1 MEEQRE
7 LPSKLES
14 DKTKSSKPSLRETI
28 RPAVERVSNDSS
40 GRATEPSKYRTTCLL
55 PHATSSKNA
64 PKENTSELV
73 VALPV
78 LTGSQPVDINSNMVV
93 IDIIE
98 FPILEGIKLNRH
110 HMVRR
115 IAIGGV
121 IEKAEI
127 RVGKCPRKASR
138 GRDGE
143 GKAVGEQ
150 TRVLGHHSTDKSG
163 GEGESRGVGGIL
175 ESDRH
180 GAQIG
185 RPESVEC
192 ELQVSRRS
200 RGAWMSSKDGY

>member
-1 MEEQRE
+1 
-7 LPSKLES
+7 
-14 DKTKSSKPSLRETI
+14 
-28 RPAVERVSNDSS
+28 
-40 GRATEPSKYRTTCLL
+40 
-55 PHATSSKNA
+55 
-64 PKENTSELV
+64 
-73 VALPV
+73 
-78 LTGSQPVDINSNMVV
+78 MVV
-93 IDIIE
+93 INIIK
-98 FPILEGIKLNRH
+98 FPILEGIKLYRH

-150 TRVLGHHSTDKSG
+150 TRILGHHSTDKSG

-192 ELQVSRRS
+192 ELQPIIEDY
-200 RGAWMSSKDGY
+200 SSPQNAKETRQYDTSTRLEGKKPPGKSSDTKEDLDYKLESSSGKELFDWTSDSFTTDYR